1 MDRQK
6 KYMQATPNFFG
17 DFIISNERA
26 GMVEITEII
35 KIIHEYS

>member
-6 KYMQATPNFFG
+6 KYMQTTPKFFG
-17 DFIISNERA
+17 DFMFSNERA
-26 GMVEITEII
+26 GMAEITEII